1 MQTEPIKIGVREL
14 RANLSRLLR
23 EARRGA
29 SFVVMARDEVLAEI
43 GPPSQPSA
51 KRRKLGALK
60 GQIWIA
66 PDFDELPPDIIDSME
81 NG

>member
-43 GPPSQPSA
+43 GPPSRPAA
-51 KRRKLGALK
+51 KQRKLGALK
-60 GQIWIA
+60 GQLWVA
-66 PDFDELPPDIIDSME
+66 PDFDELTPDSIDSME
-81 NG
+81 NE